1 MRYIF
6 LLLAILMSFNSSY
19 AGIFTNRH
27 STFYPNRYNNYS
39 PHMNDLTRLEK
50 RVFNQTFD
58 YDNQNT
64 RIERLE
70 RKIFG
75 ACQSGSLDERLN
87 LLKNAGQNYKTYNT
101 HTYPTTQYN
110 RPIFT
115 GTAGSNWRNMVLG
128 NFMNQFAG
136 TATGFTPTLTP
147 AMDPAFMDY
156 FEAERATSGYGDNF
170 DYADNHRRIQNRTN
184 RGSGTRVQIL
194 D

>member
-6 LLLAILMSFNSSY
+6 LLLAIFMSINCSY
-19 AGIFTNRH
+19 AGLFTNRH
-27 STFYPNRYNNYS
+27 STFYQNGYNTYNPYQ
-39 PHMNDLTRLEK
+39 HDLTRLE
-50 RVFNQTFD
+50 RRIFNQTFD
-58 YDNQNT
+58 YDSQNA

-87 LLKNAGQNYKTYNT
+87 LLKNAGQNYKTYST
-101 HTYPTTQYN
+101 HPYTTSQYN

-147 AMDPAFMDY
+147 VMDPAFMDY
-156 FEAERATSGYGDNF
+156 FEAERAGYGDNF
-170 DYADNHRRIQNRTN
+170 DYADNHRRIYNRTN
-184 RGSGTRVQIL
+184 RTSGTRVQML